1 MISALP
7 LLLAFTTDKILPL
20 DALTLPHGYKIEV
33 VAQAPNVR
41 QLALAEDGTLFG
53 GSRQE
58 GNVYGFIDHNKD
70 GIYENTIIIA
80 NNLNMPSGIAVKGND
95 LYVAEVSRIL
105 KYKKIL
111 PLKGP
116 ASPNSYK
123 AETYYSG
130 LPKKRHHG
138 WKYLKFG
145 PKENM
150 YFNIGAPCNTC
161 MPALPFASIAKL
173 DADKKLTLV
182 AEGVRNSVGFAW
194 HPKTHQLWF
203 TENGRDYLGDDKPS
217 DELNRISSPKQH
229 FGFPF
234 IHAHGIPDPQYSDP
248 TRKPDQFTEPTY
260 ALGAHVAPLGMT
272 FINQTIEGT
281 PNFNPEA
288 DEQTLLIAEHGS
300 WNRSKKVGYRVV
312 KLKIKDNKVIQHE
325 NFITGWLQGEK
336 HWGRPN
342 DIIQDTDGS
351 LLISD
356 DYAGVI
362 YRVSK
367 Q

>member
-1 MISALP
+1 MLFTLP
-7 LLLAFTTDKILPL
+7 LLIAFSVDNTLPL
-20 DALTLPHGYKIEV
+20 STLTLPPNYRIAV
-33 VAQAPNVR
+33 VAKAPNVR
-41 QLALAEDGTLFG
+41 QLALAKDGTLFA
-53 GSRQE
+53 GSRQA
-58 GNVYGFIDHNKD
+58 GKVYSFIDHNKD
-70 GIYENTIIIA
+70 GIYEQTHVIA
-80 NNLNMPSGIAVKGND
+80 DKLNMPSGVAISEND

-105 KYKKIL
+105 KYKDIL
-111 PLKGP
+111 PLNQSAQPKT
-116 ASPNSYK
+116 YK

-130 LPKKRHHG
+130 LPNKRHHG

-145 PKENM
+145 PEGAL

-161 MPALPFASIAKL
+161 LPAFPFASIAKL
-173 DADKKLTLV
+173 DVDKKLTLV

-194 HPKTHQLWF
+194 HPQTQQLWF

-217 DELNRISSPKQH
+217 DELNRITQAKQH

-234 IHAHGIPDPQYSDP
+234 FHANGIPDPQYSDP
-248 TRKPDQFTEPTY
+248 TRTSEQFTTPAY
-260 ALGAHVAPLGMT
+260 SLGAHVAPLGMT
-272 FINQTIEGT
+272 FLTEVNNDAQ
-281 PNFNPEA
+281 EA

-300 WNRSKKVGYRVV
+300 WNRTKKVGYRIV
-312 KLKIKDNKVIQHE
+312 KLSIRNNEVIQHE
-325 NFITGWLQGEK
+325 NFIVGWLQGEK